1 MLFHLPFSTGI
12 FYLSSSIVTIVA
24 FIYAV
29 YRAFKRGDLNEEKN
43 MIIVDCLE
51 GTNSPENSE
60 SNQIKQS
67 I

>member
-12 FYLSSSIVTIVA
+12 FYLSSCIVTIVA

-51 GTNSPENSE
+51 GDSSSENLE